1 MSSYKSS
8 HKSKT
13 YSEYTL
19 VEKLLPPFLNYLIR
33 KLVLAVLVVVLTVC
47 RFTGDRFRFDIS
59 ASVSDRDEWI
69 WLDDKELPVV
79 KLDRKKVN
87 TKKD

>member
-1 MSSYKSS
+1 
-8 HKSKT
+8 
-13 YSEYTL
+13 

-33 KLVLAVLVVVLTVC
+33 KVVLAVLVVLLRICGFV
-47 RFTGDRFRFDIS
+47 GDRFRFDIR
-59 ASVSDRDEWI
+59 ASVSDREEWI